1 MFRYENLSPTRK
13 AFVNLIIQ
21 DFPDISNEITRDQ
34 INHTI
39 NKHGVGF
46 PQWLTIPENKLGK
59 SRWGFPNRIESEVKS
74 QEPIKEES
82 DEEIAI
88 RIRETYAAMDDMVKA
103 VSSNAVNSLVIAGGA
118 GLGKSF
124 GVNKTLQDLNY
135 GEFGYV
141 FHRGYIRAT
150 HLFRLL
156 WENRHKGMVIVLD
169 DVDLWEDVQ
178 TLNLLKAALELKET
192 RRIGWGSEKEFE
204 DQDGEIIPRY
214 FDYEGSIIFLTNEKI
229 HEMIESKNKYSV
241 HLSAIESRSLV
252 MDMDINTKREYKIAI
267 NIKVYEE
274 NMLKN
279 QGFSESEIAEIMGF
293 FDENFDK
300 FRELTLR
307 MIEKIARIYRA
318 VPDWKKS
325 VKKFCFKTAR

>member
-1 MFRYENLSPTRK
+1 MFQYENLSPNRK
-13 AFVNLIIQ
+13 SFINLVIQ
-21 DFPDISNEITRDQ
+21 DFPDIQNEITREQ

-39 NKHGVGF
+39 HKHGVGF

-59 SRWGFPNRIESEVKS
+59 SRWGFPNRIELNTPRQEVP
-74 QEPIKEES
+74 QES
-82 DEEIAI
+82 DEEIAN
-88 RIRETYAAMDDMVKA
+88 RIRETYSSMNDMVKA

-135 GEFGYV
+135 GEYGYV

-156 WENRHKGMVIVLD
+156 WENRHKGMVIVID
-169 DVDLWEDVQ
+169 DVNLWEDVEI
-178 TLNLLKAALELKET
+178 LNLLKAALELKET
-192 RRIGWGSEKEFE
+192 RRIGWGSEREMM

-214 FDYEGSIIFLTNEKI
+214 FNYEGSIIFLTNEKI

-252 MDMDINTKREYKIAI
+252 MDMDINSKREYKIAI

-274 NMLKN
+274 GMLTN
-279 QGFSESEIAEIMGF
+279 QGFSDSEVAEIMSF
-293 FDENFDK
+293 FEENFDK
-300 FRELTLR
+300 FRELSLR

-318 VPDWKKS
+318 VPDWQKS
-325 VKKFCFKTAR
+325 VKKFCFKSSR